1 MDFSLGQRQRD
12 LADRVEQVC
21 RTHCSAAQESR
32 RDTSPEFPDELYRAL
47 GSARVLGNTLPAEYG
62 GDDGGFLDRCVIA
75 ETLGRFS
82 TTAVSLYFVANI
94 CATMI
99 AEAGT
104 GAQRTQ
110 FLPALA
116 GGEIR
121 LAFALTEPT
130 AGSDAGA
137 ITTRAIPD
145 GDHVVLEG
153 TKLFITGAG
162 NADYILTVARTSP
175 DQKASRG
182 SSIFLV
188 PGDSPGLCIEPLP
201 KIASTSHATCQVRYE
216 SVRVPREALLG
227 QWDQAWPLLI
237 HGSAVERLCIAAWLC
252 GMAHT
257 VIDELIHF
265 ARDRVQ
271 FGQPIGGFQAVQHQ
285 IADLATH
292 AQAMRWLTYH
302 AAWQADRQPQAAL
315 AINMAKAFDT
325 ETAHRIVATAMR
337 LTGGRAFFTDN
348 ALPRLLRESTFA
360 FYAGGTIELQ
370 RNVIARELGLP
381 GAGR

>member
-1 MDFSLGQRQRD
+1 VDFGLGQRERD

-32 RDTSPEFPDELYRAL
+32 RDASSDFPAELYQAL
-47 GSARVLGNTLPAEYG
+47 GSAGVLGYTLPAEYG
-62 GDDGGFLDRCVIA
+62 GHDGGFLDRCVIT
-75 ETLGRFS
+75 ETLGSFS
-82 TTAVSLYFVANI
+82 TTAVSMYFVANI

-104 GAQRTQ
+104 DAQRIR
-110 FLPALA
+110 LLHALA
-116 GGEIR
+116 AGKLR
-121 LAFALTEPT
+121 LAFALTEPS

-137 ITTRAIPD
+137 IAARAIPD
-145 GDHVVLEG
+145 GDHVVIEG
-153 TKLFITGAG
+153 TKLFTTGAQ

-175 DQKASRG
+175 EQKASRG

-188 PGDSPGLCIEPLP
+188 SAGSPGLRIESLP

-227 QWDQAWPLLI
+227 QWDGAWPLLI

-252 GMAHT
+252 GMTRT
-257 VIDELIHF
+257 VIDDLIQF
-265 ARDRVQ
+265 ARHRVQ
-271 FGQPIGGFQAVQHQ
+271 FGQAISGFQAVQHQ
-285 IADLATH
+285 IADLATQ

-302 AAWQADRQPQAAL
+302 AAWQADQQPPAAL
-315 AINMAKAFDT
+315 AINMAKAFNT
-325 ETAHRIVATAMR
+325 ETAHRIVTTAMR

-360 FYAGGTIELQ
+360 FYAGGTLELQ
-370 RNVIARELGLP
+370 RNVIARELGLQ
-381 GAGR
+381 

>member
-1 MDFSLGQRQRD
+1 VDFGLGQRQRD
-12 LADRVEQVC
+12 IADRVDQVC

-32 RDTSPEFPDELYRAL
+32 RDASSEFPDELYRAL
-47 GSARVLGNTLPAEYG
+47 GSAGVLGCTLPAEYG
-62 GDDGGFLDRCVIA
+62 GHDGGYLDRCVIA

-82 TTAVSLYFVANI
+82 TTAVSMYFVANI

-104 GAQRTQ
+104 AAQRTRL
-110 FLPALA
+110 LPALA
-116 GGEIR
+116 GGELR
-121 LAFALTEPT
+121 LAFALTEPD

-137 ITTRAIPD
+137 ISTRAVPE
-145 GDHVVLEG
+145 GDHVVLDG
-153 TKLFITGAG
+153 TKLFTTGAA

-188 PGDSPGLCIEPLP
+188 PANAPGLRIDPLP
-201 KIASTSHATCQVRYE
+201 KIASISHATCQVRYE
-216 SVRVPREALLG
+216 SVRLRRDALLG
-227 QWDQAWPLLI
+227 QWDRAWPLLI
-237 HGSAVERLCIAAWLC
+237 HGSAVERLCIAAWLS

-257 VIDELIHF
+257 VMDELIHF
-265 ARDRVQ
+265 TRDRVQ
-271 FGQPIGGFQAVQHQ
+271 FGQPVSRFQAVQHQ

-302 AAWQADRQPQAAL
+302 AAWQADQQPPAAL
-315 AINMAKAFDT
+315 AISMAKAFNT
-325 ETAHRIVATAMR
+325 ETTHRIVTTAMR
-337 LTGGRAFFTDN
+337 LTGGRAFFTDS

-360 FYAGGTIELQ
+360 FYAGGTLELQ
-370 RNVIARELGLP
+370 RNVIARELGLQ
-381 GAGR
+381 

>member
-1 MDFSLGQRQRD
+1 VDFGLGPRQRD
-12 LADRVEQVC
+12 IADRVEQVC
-21 RTHCSAAQESR
+21 RTHCSAVQESR
-32 RDTSPEFPDELYRAL
+32 RDASSEYPDELYRAL
-47 GSARVLGNTLPAEYG
+47 GSAGVLGYTLPAEYG
-62 GDDGGFLDRCVIA
+62 GHDGGFLDRCVIA
-75 ETLGRFS
+75 ETLGRSS
-82 TTAVSLYFVANI
+82 TTAVSMYFVANT

-104 GAQRTQ
+104 DAQRTQ
-110 FLPALA
+110 LLPALA
-116 GGEIR
+116 DGELR
-121 LAFALTEPT
+121 LAFALTEPA

-137 ITTRAIPD
+137 IAARAIPD

-153 TKLFITGAG
+153 TKLFITGAR

-188 PGDSPGLCIEPLP
+188 PAGSPGLRIDPLP

-216 SVRVPREALLG
+216 SVRVPHEALLG
-227 QWDQAWPLLI
+227 QWDRAWPLLI
-237 HGSAVERLCIAAWLC
+237 HGSAVERLCIAAWLS
-252 GMAHT
+252 GMART
-257 VIDELIHF
+257 VIDELIQF

-271 FGQPIGGFQAVQHQ
+271 FGQPIGRFQAVQHQ

-315 AINMAKAFDT
+315 AINMAKVFNA
-325 ETAHRIVATAMR
+325 ETAHRIVTTAMR

-360 FYAGGTIELQ
+360 FYAGGTLELQ
-370 RNVIARELGLP
+370 RNVIARELGLL
-381 GAGR
+381 

>member
-1 MDFSLGQRQRD
+1 VDFGLDQRQHD

-21 RTHCSAAQESR
+21 RKHCSAAQESR
-32 RDTSPEFPDELYRAL
+32 RDTSSEFPDELYQAL
-47 GSARVLGNTLPAEYG
+47 GSAGVLSYTLPADYG
-62 GDDGGFLDRCVIA
+62 GHDGGFLDRCVIA

-104 GAQRTQ
+104 GVQRTRL
-110 FLPALA
+110 LPALA
-116 GGEIR
+116 GGALR
-121 LAFALTEPT
+121 LAFALTEPD

-137 ITTRAIPD
+137 IAASAIPD

-153 TKLFITGAG
+153 TKLFTTGAY

-188 PGDSPGLCIEPLP
+188 PTDSPGLRIESLP
-201 KIASTSHATCQVRYE
+201 KIASAGHATCQVRYE
-216 SVRVPREALLG
+216 SVRVRREALLG
-227 QWDQAWPLLI
+227 QWDGAWPLLI
-237 HGSAVERLCIAAWLC
+237 RGSAVERLCIAAWLC
-252 GMAHT
+252 GMART
-257 VIDELIHF
+257 VIDDLIQF
-265 ARDRVQ
+265 ARHRVQ
-271 FGQPIGGFQAVQHQ
+271 FGQPISRFQAVQHQ

-292 AQAMRWLTYH
+292 AEAMRWLTYH
-302 AAWQADRQPQAAL
+302 AAWQADQQPPAAL
-315 AINMAKAFDT
+315 AINMAKALNT
-325 ETAHRIVATAMR
+325 ETAHRIVTTAMR

-348 ALPRLLRESTFA
+348 PLPRLLRESTFA
-360 FYAGGTIELQ
+360 FYAGGTLEIQ
-370 RNVIARELGLP
+370 RNVIARELGLQ
-381 GAGR
+381 

>member
-1 MDFSLGQRQRD
+1 VDFGLGQQQRD
-12 LADRVEQVC
+12 IADRAEQVC

-32 RDTSPEFPDELYRAL
+32 RDASSEFPDELYRAL
-47 GSARVLGNTLPAEYG
+47 GSAGVLGYTLPAEYG
-62 GDDGGFLDRCVIA
+62 GQNGGFLDRCVIA

-82 TTAVSLYFVANI
+82 TTAVSMYFVANI

-104 GAQRTQ
+104 DAQRSQ
-110 FLPALA
+110 LLPALA
-116 GGEIR
+116 DGELR

-130 AGSDAGA
+130 AGSDASA
-137 ITTRAIPD
+137 IATRAIAN

-153 TKLFITGAG
+153 TKLFTTGAH

-175 DQKASRG
+175 DRKASRG

-188 PGDSPGLCIEPLP
+188 PGGSPGLRIDPLP
-201 KIASTSHATCQVRYE
+201 KIACTSHATCQVRYE
-216 SVRVPREALLG
+216 SVRVPHEALLG

-237 HGSAVERLCIAAWLC
+237 RGSAVERLCIAAWLS

-257 VIDELIHF
+257 VIGELIQF

-271 FGQPIGGFQAVQHQ
+271 FGQPISRFQAIQHQ
-285 IADLATH
+285 VADLATH

-315 AINMAKAFDT
+315 EINMAKAFNA
-325 ETAHRIVATAMR
+325 ETAHRIVTTAMR

-348 ALPRLLRESTFA
+348 PLPRLLRESTFGY
-360 FYAGGTIELQ
+360 YAGGTLELQ

-381 GAGR
+381 